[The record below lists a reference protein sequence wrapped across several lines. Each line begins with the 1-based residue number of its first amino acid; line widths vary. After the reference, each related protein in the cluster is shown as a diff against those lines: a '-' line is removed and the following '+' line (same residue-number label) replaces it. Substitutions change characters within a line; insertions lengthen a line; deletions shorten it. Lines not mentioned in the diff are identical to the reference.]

1 MKKSLRRISCVLFC
15 CCALIVPAYVARG
28 AEEPKGLQIAPLRT
42 RLAQKPG
49 QVSTGQTTV
58 TNRTREALTSALSV
72 ERFKTTDEDYHYDFS
87 QGEHT
92 DWVRLA
98 DSTVQLGV
106 DEFKN
111 VAYSLAVPADAAPGG
126 YYFAIFAAT
135 TTGDGGTSIQETR
148 RVASLIYLEVD
159 GDLVRKVNLLGV
171 DVPWFTT
178 KPRVSVDSR
187 LVNQGNT
194 HVEAVLTSSV
204 KPIIGYSREPTSQQ
218 GLILPGTVRR
228 LTDTA
233 KLSQFP
239 GIYNVGIEY
248 RSPEG
253 TTQKFNQLVLYLPVW
268 SWFVLASPFVLALV
282 RWRLRRNTSQTPS
295 RSVGQRYTPPK

>member
-1 MKKSLRRISCVLFC
+1 MILGTPCT
-15 CCALIVPAYVARG
+15 AYA
-28 AEEPKGLQIAPLRT
+28 ASDQKGLQIAPLRT
-42 RLAQKPG
+42 RTAQQPG
-49 QVSTGQTTV
+49 QATSGQISVKNSTAGNLTV
-58 TNRTREALTSALSV
+58 ALAV
-72 ERFKTTDEDYHYDFS
+72 ERFKTIDEDYHYDFS

-126 YYFAIFAAT
+126 YYFAIFAAA

-159 GDLVRKVNLLGV
+159 GDLLRKVNLLGI

-178 KPRVSVDSR
+178 KPQVPVDSR

-204 KPIIGYSREPTSQQ
+204 KPLIGYSREPTSQQ

-233 KLSQFP
+233 KLSQLP

-248 RSPEG
+248 QNPEG
-253 TTQKFNQLVLYLPVW
+253 KIQKFNQLVLYLPVW
-268 SWFVLASPFVLALV
+268 SWFVLVSPFILVFV
-282 RWRLRRNTSQTPS
+282 RWRLRRNLHPS
-295 RSVGQRYTPPK
+295 P